1 MDGQISF
8 CAFVHG
14 VALVHWIRSIYEDN
28 KHIAATGDERKPCS
42 IFRLLVLSSQYS
54 GDDDDMT
61 KISRSLLVVP
71 PLLIALLL
79 LGPHLPP
86 SDALTPKQ
94 GVKSKTF
101 LSPPILLR
109 PGDVAD
115 KFYYDIPFPRGH
127 LALKSFNGEVV
138 DERGAPVPLHETY
151 LHHWVVQPYY
161 ALVVSAEGG
170 SSRPR
175 TIPARNAGVCSGH
188 TLGQYYGL
196 GSETRRTATW
206 VPDPYGIEIG
216 DPAAAPAE
224 GYEQRW
230 LLNVHA
236 IDTRGAADRTM
247 ACTECRCDVYN
258 VTADWRGHAIE
269 PGYAGGLRC
278 CYDGTRCGAAAEGAE
293 GKARTVFLRY
303 TVMWRDWSPAAVL
316 PVRIY
321 IFDVAGCGVEYDVE
335 EQCSGGAGGECVHVK
350 TATQRCRGAATWCS
364 AWRTSTRAAP
374 ARRCTAPTAACCAS
388 PRPRTGAGGRPGTRR
403 ATSSACPRATRARAP
418 SRCATASRSPS
429 CPGTA
434 ATAATR
440 ASWASSIS
448 SWPTTLGS
456 CRSRRACAS
465 ASRSNGAYR
474 HGCRAT
480 CEIFVAVESC

>member
-1 MDGQISF
+1 
-8 CAFVHG
+8 
-14 VALVHWIRSIYEDN
+14 
-28 KHIAATGDERKPCS
+28 
-42 IFRLLVLSSQYS
+42 
-54 GDDDDMT
+54 MT

-94 GVKSKTF
+94 GVRSKTF

-161 ALVVSAEGG
+161 ALVSAEGG
-170 SSRPR
+170 SRPR

-216 DPAAAPAE
+216 DPAAAPATE

-278 CYDGTRCGAAAEGAE
+278 CYDGTRCGAAAAEGA
-293 GKARTVFLRY
+293 ARTVFLRY

-350 TATQRCRGAATWCS
+350 TATQALPRGGDVVFGVAHQHAGGAGASLHDADGRLLCESAATYGGGRE
-364 AWRTSTRAAP
+364 AGDEKGYIVGMST
-374 ARRCTAPTAACCAS
+374 CY
-388 PRPRTGAGGRPGTRR
+388 PRPGAVTVRDGEPLTVVSRYSSDRRHTGVMGLFYILVADHARQLPPQEGLCFSFPVPWCLPSWL
-403 ATSSACPRATRARAP
+403 SSN
-418 SRCATASRSPS
+418 
-429 CPGTA
+429 
-434 ATAATR
+434 
-440 ASWASSIS
+440 
-448 SWPTTLGS
+448 L
-456 CRSRRACAS
+456 
-465 ASRSNGAYR
+465 
-474 HGCRAT
+474 
-480 CEIFVAVESC
+480 

>member
-1 MDGQISF
+1 
-8 CAFVHG
+8 
-14 VALVHWIRSIYEDN
+14 
-28 KHIAATGDERKPCS
+28 
-42 IFRLLVLSSQYS
+42 
-54 GDDDDMT
+54 MT
-61 KISRSLLVVP
+61 KISRSLLVV
-71 PLLIALLL
+71 IALVL

-86 SDALTPKQ
+86 SEALTPKQ
-94 GVKSKTF
+94 GVRSKTF

-321 IFDVAGCGVEYDVE
+321 
-335 EQCSGGAGGECVHVK
+335 
-350 TATQRCRGAATWCS
+350 
-364 AWRTSTRAAP
+364 
-374 ARRCTAPTAACCAS
+374 
-388 PRPRTGAGGRPGTRR
+388 
-403 ATSSACPRATRARAP
+403 
-418 SRCATASRSPS
+418 
-429 CPGTA
+429 
-434 ATAATR
+434 
-440 ASWASSIS
+440 
-448 SWPTTLGS
+448 
-456 CRSRRACAS
+456 
-465 ASRSNGAYR
+465 
-474 HGCRAT
+474 
-480 CEIFVAVESC
+480 